1 VAVLGNNSLTK
12 LGGTPPNSLTGSI
25 VPATGWLKL
34 SFGNGN
40 GATTLQ
46 GIGAVLQDQKIAGGY
61 FLTTTNAGAI
71 ILSPPQ

>member
-1 VAVLGNNSLTK
+1 MAVLGNNPLAK

-40 GATTLQ
+40 GAATVQ
-46 GIGAVLQDQKIAGGY
+46 GFGAVLQDQNIAGGY

-71 ILSPPQ
+71 NLQPPQ